1 MPSFY
6 ADVEVEVDEF
16 VNNCSKRE
24 IKELVKYLHE
34 EGHLNENKIPTENM
48 SLLDQEWAKVLD
60 KLAGRTRLQLS
71 NEEEEI
77 IKKIAN
83 RF

>member
-16 VNNCSKRE
+16 VDNCSKRE
-24 IKELVKYLHE
+24 IEELVKYLHK
-34 EGHLNENKIPTENM
+34 EGHLNEDTIPAENM
-48 SLLDQEWAKVLD
+48 NLLDQEWAEVLD
-60 KLAGRTRLQLS
+60 KLSGRNRLQLS

>member
-16 VNNCSKRE
+16 VDNCSKRE
-24 IKELVKYLHE
+24 IEELVKYLHK
-34 EGHLNENKIPTENM
+34 EGHLNEDKIPTEDMN
-48 SLLDQEWAKVLD
+48 LLDQEWAEVLD
-60 KLAGRTRLQLS
+60 KLSGRNRLQLS